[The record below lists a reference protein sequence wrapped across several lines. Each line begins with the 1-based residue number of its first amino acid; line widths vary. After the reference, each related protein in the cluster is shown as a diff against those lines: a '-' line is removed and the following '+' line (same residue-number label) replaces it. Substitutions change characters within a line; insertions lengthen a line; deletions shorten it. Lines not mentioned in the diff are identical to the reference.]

1 MHLPAHPHSKALLQ
15 MHLRSPQGFFH
26 KVCFLPALYPLFSL
40 LEVQKM
46 DFLQRKLRNK
56 HLLPP
61 HLLPPVSSPEK
72 C

>member
-1 MHLPAHPHSKALLQ
+1 MHRPAHPRSKALLQ

-26 KVCFLPALYPLFSL
+26 KVCCLPALYPLFSL

-72 C
+72 Y